1 MRVRHFPLQYNKNTK
16 DFRFQTNLL
25 LELSMHSEPSP
36 QHQMSGNLPPRN
48 REESREKYHEVV
60 LENPGDL
67 TMYTWA
73 QMQALE
79 LLPGRVPAN
88 ESGFHFPGVMRG
100 ITMELVQKRPFDY
113 TYNQA
118 MNMVKNYVIQ
128 KTVIHLNPESVYF
141 SLGYEKNYFMKE
153 IDFSQLGFHYQNI
166 GYSQLGLQYQ
176 NIDYSQLGLQ
186 YQNIRYSQLGLHYQ
200 NIGYS
205 QLGSHSQL
213 VRKN

>member
-1 MRVRHFPLQYNKNTK
+1 
-16 DFRFQTNLL
+16 
-25 LELSMHSEPSP
+25 
-36 QHQMSGNLPPRN
+36 MSGNLPPRN

-73 QMQALE
+73 QMQTLE

-100 ITMELVQKRPFDY
+100 IMELVQEQPFDY

-118 MNMVKNYVIQ
+118 MNMVKNYVIP
-128 KTVIHLNPESVYF
+128 KTVINLNLEFVYF
-141 SLGYEKNYFMKE
+141 SLGCEKNYFMKE

-176 NIDYSQLGLQ
+176 NIDYSQLGLHYQ
-186 YQNIRYSQLGLHYQ
+186 SIRYSQLGLHYQNVGYSQLGLHYQ

-213 VRKN
+213 VRKKLKKK

>member
-1 MRVRHFPLQYNKNTK
+1 
-16 DFRFQTNLL
+16 
-25 LELSMHSEPSP
+25 MHSEPSP

-118 MNMVKNYVIQ
+118 MNMVKNYVIP
-128 KTVIHLNPESVYF
+128 KTVINLNLKSVYF

-176 NIDYSQLGLQ
+176 NIDYSQLGL
-186 YQNIRYSQLGLHYQ
+186 
-200 NIGYS
+200 
-205 QLGSHSQL
+205 HSQI
-213 VRKN
+213 

>member
-1 MRVRHFPLQYNKNTK
+1 MRVRYFPLQYNKNTK

-73 QMQALE
+73 QMQTLE

-100 ITMELVQKRPFDY
+100 ITMELVQKGPFDY

-118 MNMVKNYVIQ
+118 MNMVKNYVIP
-128 KTVIHLNPESVYF
+128 KTVINLNLESVYF
-141 SLGYEKNYFMKE
+141 SLGYE
-153 IDFSQLGFHYQNI
+153 
-166 GYSQLGLQYQ
+166 
-176 NIDYSQLGLQ
+176 
-186 YQNIRYSQLGLHYQ
+186 
-200 NIGYS
+200 
-205 QLGSHSQL
+205 
-213 VRKN
+213 RKIIS

>member
-1 MRVRHFPLQYNKNTK
+1 
-16 DFRFQTNLL
+16 
-25 LELSMHSEPSP
+25 MHSEPSP

-73 QMQALE
+73 QMQTLE

-118 MNMVKNYVIQ
+118 MNMVKNYVIP
-128 KTVIHLNPESVYF
+128 KTVINLNLESVYF
-141 SLGYEKNYFMKE
+141 SLGYEKNHFMKE

-176 NIDYSQLGLQ
+176 NIDYSQLGL
-186 YQNIRYSQLGLHYQ
+186 
-200 NIGYS
+200 
-205 QLGSHSQL
+205 HSQI
-213 VRKN
+213 

>member
-1 MRVRHFPLQYNKNTK
+1 MRVRYFPLQYNKNTK

-25 LELSMHSEPSP
+25 LEFSMHSEPSP
-36 QHQMSGNLPPRN
+36 QHQMSRNLQPRN

-73 QMQALE
+73 QMQTLE

-118 MNMVKNYVIQ
+118 MNMVKNYVIP
-128 KTVIHLNPESVYF
+128 KTVIKLNLESVYF
-141 SLGYEKNYFMKE
+141 SLGYEKKYFHE
-153 IDFSQLGFHYQNI
+153 RNRLLSTWVSLPNI
-166 GYSQLGLQYQ
+166 GYYQLGLQYQ
-176 NIDYSQLGLQ
+176 NIDYSQLGL
-186 YQNIRYSQLGLHYQ
+186 
-200 NIGYS
+200 
-205 QLGSHSQL
+205 HSQI
-213 VRKN
+213 

>member
-1 MRVRHFPLQYNKNTK
+1 
-16 DFRFQTNLL
+16 
-25 LELSMHSEPSP
+25 MHSEVSP

-48 REESREKYHEVV
+48 REELREKYNEVV

-88 ESGFHFPGVMRG
+88 ESGFHFPGVIRG

-118 MNMVKNYVIQ
+118 MNMVKNYVIP
-128 KTVIHLNPESVYF
+128 KTVINLNLESVYF
-141 SLGYEKNYFMKE
+141 SLGYEKK
-153 IDFSQLGFHYQNI
+153 LFHERNRLLSTWVSLPKYRLLSTWI
-166 GYSQLGLQYQ
+166 TVPKYRLLSTWVTLPKYTLLSTWITLPKYRLLSTW
-176 NIDYSQLGLQ
+176 ISLSTCEKK
-186 YQNIRYSQLGLHYQ
+186 IKK
-200 NIGYS
+200 
-205 QLGSHSQL
+205 
-213 VRKN
+213 KNKKTANQ

>member
-1 MRVRHFPLQYNKNTK
+1 
-16 DFRFQTNLL
+16 
-25 LELSMHSEPSP
+25 
-36 QHQMSGNLPPRN
+36 MSGNLPPRN

-73 QMQALE
+73 QMQTLE

-118 MNMVKNYVIQ
+118 MNMVKNYIIP
-128 KTVIHLNPESVYF
+128 KTVINLNLESVYF
-141 SLGYEKNYFMKE
+141 SLGYEKK
-153 IDFSQLGFHYQNI
+153 LFHERNRLLSTWVSLPKYRLLSTWITVPKYRLLSTWVTLPNI
-166 GYSQLGLQYQ
+166 GYY
-176 NIDYSQLGLQ
+176 
-186 YQNIRYSQLGLHYQ
+186 QLGLH
-200 NIGYS
+200 S
-205 QLGSHSQL
+205 Q
-213 VRKN
+213 R